1 MGLNNIKLLN
11 DIRKEKKMTNLEKY
25 NQAFIESLEVTEDQ
39 LSGLQYQ
46 QIPNWDSVGH
56 MGLIAAIE
64 DAFDIMMDTDD
75 IIDLSSY
82 EKGKEI
88 LTANYDIEF

>member
-1 MGLNNIKLLN
+1 MN
-11 DIRKEKKMTNLEKY
+11 NLEKY
-25 NQAFIESLEVTEDQ
+25 DAAFIETLEITKEQ
-39 LSGLQYQ
+39 LEGLEYQ
-46 QIPNWDSVGH
+46 QIPSWDSVGH
-56 MGLIAAIE
+56 MGLVAAIE

-88 LTANYDIEF
+88 LSKNYNIEF